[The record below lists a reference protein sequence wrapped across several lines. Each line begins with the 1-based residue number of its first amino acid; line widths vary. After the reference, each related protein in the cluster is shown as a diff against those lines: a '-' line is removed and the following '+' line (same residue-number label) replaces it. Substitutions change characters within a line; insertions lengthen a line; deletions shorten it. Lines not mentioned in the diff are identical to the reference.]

1 MERSVEIG
9 DATKVRTQDAKK
21 APSGQRLGN
30 YFMQEELGEGGMAT
44 LYRGQ
49 HAFLDRS
56 VAIKELKSRFR
67 RDGEVQD
74 RFQREGK
81 VAASLPHRN
90 IVQVYDFWRDRDHR
104 YLVMELVDGL
114 DLAALLRRTGALPL
128 HVALAVVGQVCEG
141 VAFAHSRGI
150 IHRDLKPSN
159 LFITRE
165 GVAKVGDFGV
175 AHLMG
180 ASQLTQPGLALGTF
194 SYMSPEQIRGEHLTP
209 ASDVFSLGIVLY
221 ELLTGRRPFVDGD
234 TDSVTA
240 KILSERPAPPR
251 QIKRGISRPV
261 QRIVLR
267 CLRKQ
272 PIRRFRS
279 CAALQR
285 AIARIIGGKPAD
297 WEALI
302 RRYVQLLPAEGEVP
316 HHLGRHLHV
325 SGHFHRRLRRLVL
338 VTGLMAAAIWGGISL
353 GAVDRIISSTL
364 SWAGTLF
371 PFQPVSSSSPHT
383 R

>member
-1 MERSVEIG
+1 MEIG
-9 DATKVRTQDAKK
+9 DATKVSIQDAKK
-21 APSGQRLGN
+21 APSGHRLGN

-44 LYRGQ
+44 LYRGK

-74 RFQREGK
+74 RFLREGK

-114 DLAALLRRTGALPL
+114 DLAALLQRTGALPL

-141 VAFAHSRGI
+141 VSFAHSRGI

-175 AHLMG
+175 VHLMG

-209 ASDVFSLGIVLY
+209 ASDVFSLGVVLY
-221 ELLTGRRPFVDGD
+221 ELLTGRRPFVDDD

-240 KILSERPAPPR
+240 KILSERPTPPR
-251 QIKRGISRPV
+251 QINRGISRPV

-272 PIRRFRS
+272 PNRRFRS
-279 CAALQR
+279 CTALQR
-285 AIARIIGGKPAD
+285 AIARIIDGKPAK

-302 RRYVQLLPAEGEVP
+302 HRYVQLLPAEGKVP
-316 HHLGRHLHV
+316 HHLGRNLRV
-325 SGHFHRRLRRLVL
+325 SGHFPRRLRRLVL
-338 VTGLMAAAIWGGISL
+338 VTGLMVAAILGVISL
-353 GAVDRIISSTL
+353 GSVNLMVSSTL
-364 SWAGTLF
+364 TWAETFF
-371 PFQPVSSSSPHT
+371 PPQPVSSNSART